1 MARDEVWR
9 LSYHPA
15 WDLNNCWHL
24 YFPSWNYHE
33 VFFSFVFL
41 LSSGGIWNQAWWGVA
56 VKIPRAWACKGPD
69 HDKTCCNKTNLCT
82 AISGYPWLHFHYSSN
97 SLLVHISSFRKMMPN
112 QTSYPGS
119 SASSLCL
126 FLKSHSEW
134 SNLMQSAHIVFLLFN
149 IQPEEGF
156 WEIWKIANHI
166 LSF

>member
-33 VFFSFVFL
+33 VFFLFL
-41 LSSGGIWNQAWWGVA
+41 FFDCLLVESEIRPDEEWRWKSPEPELARDQTMTKHAVIKQICALQSQAILGC
-56 VKIPRAWACKGPD
+56 IS
-69 HDKTCCNKTNLCT
+69 TT
-82 AISGYPWLHFHYSSN
+82 AN